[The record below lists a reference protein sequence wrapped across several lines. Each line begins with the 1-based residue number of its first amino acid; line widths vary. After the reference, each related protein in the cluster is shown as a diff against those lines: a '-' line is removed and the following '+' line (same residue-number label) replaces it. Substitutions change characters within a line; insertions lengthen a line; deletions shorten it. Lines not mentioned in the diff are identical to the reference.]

1 MAISG
6 LTLTLEEHEQLL
18 NENALRFA
26 DDWIKSIETNNEKE
40 FQSPAI
46 GLGISA
52 GNEFIETTINELF
65 AGEFSEF
72 SDYVSNDLFQR
83 LEQVLNVKNIDRTP
97 YIKLKEH
104 AFKLIND
111 YQYKI

>member
-6 LTLTLEEHEQLL
+6 LTLTLEEHEQLQ
-18 NENALRFA
+18 NVNALRFA
-26 DDWIKSIETNNEKE
+26 DDWIKSIETNNEKD
-40 FQSPAI
+40 
-46 GLGISA
+46 
-52 GNEFIETTINELF
+52 FIETTINELF

-111 YQYKI
+111 YQ